1 MLSDSEQLEAELAAV
16 RADTQAE
23 ISHAAQQEAIARR
36 DRMQA
41 DTAAEQA
48 LQAGE
53 QARARE
59 QAAVE
64 REQAAEAR
72 ASEAKLRA
80 EQAERQA
87 QDAIAQAEVSA
98 AAQAAAEASATE
110 ATTRA
115 EQAQRATADAIQ
127 ARDLA
132 ITRTEQ
138 AERDRDQAL
147 EQARDAGRLD
157 ESSHSASATLAGA
170 TLGEIS
176 GTGYA
181 RLSESEP
188 TPAAGVV
195 SFAAK
200 VWSTGAAADWPASVK
215 SVVLVTGAATTGV
228 AQCLRPEN
236 QTQG

>member
-1 MLSDSEQLEAELAAV
+1 MES
-16 RADTQAE
+16 RT
-23 ISHAAQQEAIARR
+23 R
-36 DRMQA
+36 
-41 DTAAEQA
+41 
-48 LQAGE
+48 GE
-53 QARARE
+53 
-59 QAAVE
+59 
-64 REQAAEAR
+64 
-72 ASEAKLRA
+72 
-80 EQAERQA
+80 
-87 QDAIAQAEVSA
+87 
-98 AAQAAAEASATE
+98 
-110 ATTRA
+110 
-115 EQAQRATADAIQ
+115 
-127 ARDLA
+127 
-132 ITRTEQ
+132 RTYPP
-138 AERDRDQAL
+138 A
-147 EQARDAGRLD
+147 
-157 ESSHSASATLAGA
+157 ASATLAGA